1 MRGLEYLVLAVHAA
15 PLTLQGQQAHEEDA
29 GRGAAS
35 EERVGADH
43 QESFEEPERPQ
54 LG

>member
-1 MRGLEYLVLAVHAA
+1 MRGLEFLVLAVHAA
-15 PLTLQGQQAHEEDA
+15 PPTLQGQQAHEEDT

-35 EERVGADH
+35 EERVGADYP
-43 QESFEEPERPQ
+43 EGFEEHERPQ

>member
-1 MRGLEYLVLAVHAA
+1 ML
-15 PLTLQGQQAHEEDA
+15 PLPHTLLGQQAHEEDA

-35 EERVGADH
+35 EERARADH
-43 QESFEEPERPQ
+43 QEGFEEHERPQ